1 MREVPSLYF
10 KTQVAASLPVV
21 KAGFTRELFE
31 ALSPPFPP
39 VKVLRFDG
47 CAVGDEVHLEL
58 SFIVAKQTW
67 VSVITEAGED
77 ARSWWFVD
85 VGRQLPFFLATW
97 RHEHRVEATSAGA
110 AIIDSIRYTGP
121 WGVVGWLFYPA
132 LWLQFATRGPRY
144 RQFFAAG

>member
-1 MREVPSLYF
+1 VPSLYF
-10 KTQVAASLPVV
+10 KTQVSASLPVV

-58 SFIVAKQTW
+58 SFIVATQHW
-67 VSVITEAGED
+67 VSVITEAGETKTD
-77 ARSWWFVD
+77 WWFVD
-85 VGRQLPFFLATW
+85 VGRQLPFFLASW
-97 RHEHRVEATSAGA
+97 RHEHRVETTAQGTV
-110 AIIDSIRYTGP
+110 IIDSIHYTGP

-132 LWLQFATRGPRY
+132 LWGQFAARSPLY
-144 RQFFAAG
+144 RTFFAGR